1 MPRVVVHA
9 RGVDRVRRGH
19 PWIYRSDVADVDA
32 EGGDVVEVCA
42 LRGRRLGDA
51 LYSDR
56 SEIALRFLTHGERAF
71 DRTLLA
77 ERLHAALAFRDRLEI
92 DGNSY
97 RLVHAEGDRLPSLI
111 VDRYADVLVVQ
122 ALSQGMERL
131 VPDVVA
137 ILGERLSPAGV
148 LARHDVRARALE
160 GLDQEVKVL
169 RGEVPSTV
177 VVRDRERDYEVDLRH
192 AQKTGR
198 FLDQRE
204 NRAAAAG
211 YARGRLLDC
220 FSYDGGFALELA
232 QRSTD
237 VVAVEISDEA
247 VGRIARNAERNGFQS
262 IRATVAN
269 AFDFLREAER
279 TGERFDTIVLD
290 PPAFARNRAALPKA
304 LGGYKEINL
313 RALKVLNPG
322 GTLVTC
328 SCSYPVTEELLLEV
342 VQSAAVDVHAPVSL
356 VEKRMQSRD
365 HPVLIGIPETQYLK
379 CLILRKLES

>member
-1 MPRVVVHA
+1 MPRVVVHP
-9 RGVDRVRRGH
+9 RGVDRVLRGH
-19 PWIYRSDVADVDA
+19 LWIYRSDVADVDA
-32 EGGDVVEVCA
+32 EGGDVVEVLA
-42 LRGRRLGDA
+42 LRGHRLGDA
-51 LYSDR
+51 FYSDR
-56 SEIALRFLTHGERAF
+56 SEIALRFLTHGDRAF
-71 DRTLLA
+71 DRTLLT
-77 ERLHAALAFRDRLEI
+77 ERLHAAIAFRERLAI
-92 DGNSY
+92 DANSY

-137 ILGERLSPAGV
+137 ILEERLSPAGV

-160 GLDQEVKVL
+160 GLDQDVKVL

-177 VVRDRERDYEVDLRH
+177 VVRDREREYEVDLRH
-192 AQKTGR
+192 GQKTGR

-204 NRAAAAG
+204 NRAAAAR

-220 FSYDGGFALELA
+220 FSYDGGFALELS

-237 VVAVEISDEA
+237 AIAVDISEDA
-247 VGRIARNAERNGFQS
+247 VGRIARNAERNGFS
-262 IRATVAN
+262 NIRAKVAN

-279 TGERFDTIVLD
+279 TGERFETIVLD

-313 RALKVLNPG
+313 RALKILNPG

-342 VQSAAVDVHAPVSL
+342 VRSAAVDAHAAVSL

-365 HPVLIGIPETQYLK
+365 HPVLIGVPETQYLK
-379 CLILRKLES
+379 CLILRKLEV

>member
-1 MPRVVVHA
+1 MPRVVVHP
-9 RGVDRVRRGH
+9 RGVDRVLRGH
-19 PWIYRSDVADVDA
+19 LWIYRSDVADVDA
-32 EGGDVVEVCA
+32 EGGDVVEVLA

-51 LYSDR
+51 FYSDR
-56 SEIALRFLTHGERAF
+56 SEIALRFLTHGDRAF
-71 DRTLLA
+71 DRTLLT
-77 ERLHAALAFRDRLEI
+77 ERLHAAIAFRERLAI
-92 DGNSY
+92 DANSY

-137 ILGERLSPAGV
+137 ILEERLSPAGV

-160 GLDQEVKVL
+160 GLDQDVKVL
-169 RGEVPSTV
+169 RGEVPSAV
-177 VVRDRERDYEVDLRH
+177 VVRDREREYEVDLRH
-192 AQKTGR
+192 GQKTGR

-211 YARGRLLDC
+211 YARGRSLDC
-220 FSYDGGFALELA
+220 FSYDGGFALELS

-237 VVAVEISDEA
+237 AIAVDISEDA
-247 VGRIARNAERNGFQS
+247 VGWIARNAERNGLRN

-279 TGERFDTIVLD
+279 AGERFDTIVLD
-290 PPAFARNRAALPKA
+290 PPAFARNRATLPKA

-313 RALKVLNPG
+313 RALKILNPG

-328 SCSYPVTEELLLEV
+328 SCSYPMTEERLLEV
-342 VQSAAVDVHAPVSL
+342 VQSAAVDAHAAVSL

-365 HPVLIGIPETQYLK
+365 HPVLIGVPETQYLK
-379 CLILRKLES
+379 CLILRKLEV

>member
-1 MPRVVVHA
+1 L
-9 RGVDRVRRGH
+9 
-19 PWIYRSDVADVDA
+19 WIYRSDVADVDA
-32 EGGDVVEVCA
+32 EGGDVVEVLA

-51 LYSDR
+51 FYSDR
-56 SEIALRFLTHGERAF
+56 SEIALRFLTHGDRAF
-71 DRTLLA
+71 DRTLLT
-77 ERLHAALAFRDRLEI
+77 ERLHAAIAFRERLAI
-92 DGNSY
+92 DANSY

-137 ILGERLSPAGV
+137 ILEERLSPAGV

-160 GLDQEVKVL
+160 GLDQDVKVL

-177 VVRDRERDYEVDLRH
+177 VVRDREREYEVDLRH
-192 AQKTGR
+192 GQKTGR

-211 YARGRLLDC
+211 YARGRSLDC
-220 FSYDGGFALELA
+220 FSYDGGFALELS

-237 VVAVEISDEA
+237 AIAVDISEDA
-247 VGRIARNAERNGFQS
+247 VGWIARNAERNGFRN

-279 TGERFDTIVLD
+279 AGERFDTIVLD

-313 RALKVLNPG
+313 RALKILNPG

-328 SCSYPVTEELLLEV
+328 SCSYPITEELLLEV
-342 VQSAAVDVHAPVSL
+342 VQSAAVDAHAAVSL

-365 HPVLIGIPETQYLK
+365 HPVLIGVPETQYLK
-379 CLILRKLES
+379 CLILRKLEV

>member
-1 MPRVVVHA
+1 MPRVVVHP
-9 RGVDRVRRGH
+9 RGVDRVLRGH
-19 PWIYRSDVADVDA
+19 LWIYRSDVADVDA
-32 EGGDVVEVCA
+32 EGGDVVEVLA

-51 LYSDR
+51 FYSDR
-56 SEIALRFLTHGERAF
+56 SEIALRFLTHGDRAF
-71 DRTLLA
+71 DRTLLT
-77 ERLHAALAFRDRLEI
+77 ERLHAAIAFRERLAI
-92 DGNSY
+92 DANSY

-137 ILGERLSPAGV
+137 ILEERLSPAGV

-160 GLDQEVKVL
+160 GLDQDVKVL

-177 VVRDRERDYEVDLRH
+177 VVRDREREYEVDLRH
-192 AQKTGR
+192 GQKTGR

-211 YARGRLLDC
+211 YARGRSLDC
-220 FSYDGGFALELA
+220 FSYDGGFALELS

-237 VVAVEISDEA
+237 AIAVDISEDA
-247 VGRIARNAERNGFQS
+247 VGWIARNAERNGLRN

-279 TGERFDTIVLD
+279 AGERFDTIVLD
-290 PPAFARNRAALPKA
+290 PPAFARNRATLPKA

-313 RALKVLNPG
+313 RALKILNPG

-328 SCSYPVTEELLLEV
+328 SCSYPMTEERLLEV
-342 VQSAAVDVHAPVSL
+342 VQSAAVDAHAAVSL

-365 HPVLIGIPETQYLK
+365 HPVLIGVPETQYLK
-379 CLILRKLES
+379 CLILRKLEV

>member
-1 MPRVVVHA
+1 MPRVVVHP
-9 RGVDRVRRGH
+9 RGVDRVLRGH
-19 PWIYRSDVADVDA
+19 LWIYRSDVADVDA
-32 EGGDVVEVCA
+32 EGGDVVEVLA

-51 LYSDR
+51 FYSDR
-56 SEIALRFLTHGERAF
+56 SEIALRFLSHGDRAF
-71 DRTLLA
+71 DRTLLT
-77 ERLHAALAFRDRLEI
+77 ERLHAAIAFRERLAI
-92 DGNSY
+92 DANSY

-137 ILGERLSPAGV
+137 ILEERLSPAGV

-160 GLDQEVKVL
+160 GLDQDVKVL

-177 VVRDRERDYEVDLRH
+177 VVRDREREYEVDLRH
-192 AQKTGR
+192 GQKTGR

-211 YARGRLLDC
+211 YARGRSLDC
-220 FSYDGGFALELA
+220 FSYDGGFALELS

-237 VVAVEISDEA
+237 AIAVDISEDA
-247 VGRIARNAERNGFQS
+247 VGWIARNAERNGFRN

-279 TGERFDTIVLD
+279 AGERFDTIVLD
-290 PPAFARNRAALPKA
+290 PPAFARNRATLPKA

-313 RALKVLNPG
+313 RALKILNPG

-328 SCSYPVTEELLLEV
+328 SCSYPMTEERLLEV
-342 VQSAAVDVHAPVSL
+342 VQSAAVDAHAAVSL

-365 HPVLIGIPETQYLK
+365 HPVLIGVPETQYLK
-379 CLILRKLES
+379 CLILRKLEV